1 MKVMLMR
8 KADTDTEKGV
18 MPSEDLLK
26 AMADYNERMANAG
39 VFADGQGLRPTRE
52 GFRIQFRN
60 GKPTIIQGPFEQESE
75 LLAGY
80 SILEVDSLE
89 EALDWARQW
98 PVEDAGGNATLEL
111 RRYFELEDFEPGPAI
126 DQHRALGQR
135 PKEMN
140 VHLSFAGN
148 CREAMEFYAEL
159 IGGELEGLVTY
170 SDTPTVAEVPAEMQ
184 DRIVHASLNLNGRR
198 VMGADMADDCYQQ
211 PQGAQVHL
219 DYEDAEQAERVFRAL
234 SEGGKEIIP
243 FAETFYA
250 HRFGMTT
257 DRYGIQW
264 MISSRI
270 AHCP

>member
-1 MKVMLMR
+1 MKVMLIR
-8 KADTDTEKGV
+8 KADTDTENGV
-18 MPSEDLLK
+18 MPSEDVLK
-26 AMADYNERMANAG
+26 AMADYNERMARAG

-52 GFRIQFRN
+52 GFRIQFRS
-60 GKPTIIQGPFEQESE
+60 GKPTIIQGPFERESE

-80 SILEVDSLE
+80 SVLEVDSLE

-98 PVEDAGGNATLEL
+98 PVEDAGGNATLEV
-111 RRYFELEDFEPGPAI
+111 RRYFELEDFEPGSAI
-126 DQHRALGQR
+126 DQHRALGQL

-148 CREAMEFYAEL
+148 CREAMEFYAKL
-159 IGGELEGLVTY
+159 IGGELEELVSY
-170 SDTPTVAEVPAEMQ
+170 GDTPTAAEVPAEMQ

-198 VMGADMADDCYQQ
+198 VMGADMAGDCYQQ

-219 DYEDAEQAERVFRAL
+219 EYEDTEQAERVFRAL
-234 SEGGKEIIP
+234 SEGGAEIMP

-257 DRYGIQW
+257 DRFGIQW